1 MRHLTLDEIE
11 NVGGSLGNMH
21 GPNLTREQ
29 QQRVDAI
36 FLGAI
41 GGAVAG
47 APRGGLVGIVF
58 GAIGGAIA
66 ASGGG

>member
-41 GGAVAG
+41 GGAIAG
-47 APRGGLVGIVF
+47 ARGGVVGIAL
-58 GAIGGAIA
+58 GALGGAIA
-66 ASGGG
+66 ASGGR